1 MNFWNNLRQRLQEIK
16 GLGVIGFG
24 DITGGVISSIF
35 WFYLA
40 SVIEPSEYGDIHFFL
55 SMAAV
60 ASAISLFGTH
70 ESITVL
76 TAKGYKIQSGL
87 NIISLGISSITSLFL
102 IIFFQRIDVGII
114 VIAFVINT
122 LSIGDLLGRKQFFK
136 YSQYNILQK
145 VLTLVLGIGFF
156 YAFGPS
162 GIIYALAIS
171 YSGYLIR
178 IIKTFREVPINF
190 VLIKEKSSFL
200 SHNYMVYLI
209 GSFGSQVDKII
220 VVPLLGSAVLGNY
233 SLALQV
239 ITVLTMFTTILF
251 KYLLPQESSG
261 IQNRFL
267 IRIVII
273 VSIVVSLA
281 GIFLS
286 PLVIPNFFPKYVDV
300 GVAIQIMSLSIIPIT
315 ISTICISRLLSK
327 EKSKLVLIGNIL
339 SLIITVLGIL
349 TLGLMYGTIGIA
361 MSFVLASIVDAVYLG
376 LAVKKYER
384 SVN

>member
-1 MNFWNNLRQRLQEIK
+1 MNSWNNLRQRLEQVR
-16 GLGVIGFG
+16 GLGLIGFG
-24 DITGGVISSIF
+24 DITGLIISSIF

-40 SVIEPSEYGDIHFFL
+40 SVIEPHEYGDIHFFL
-55 SMAAV
+55 SIATI
-60 ASAISLFGTH
+60 ASSIALFGTQ

-87 NIISLGISSITSLFL
+87 NIISLGITSITSLFL

-122 LSIGDLLGRKQFFK
+122 LSIGDLLGKKQFFK

-145 VLTLVLGIGFF
+145 ILTLVLGIGFF

-171 YSGYLIR
+171 YAGYLIR
-178 IIKTFREVPINF
+178 IIKTFQEIPINF
-190 VLIKEKSSFL
+190 GLIKEKSSFL
-200 SHNYMVYLI
+200 SHNYIMYLV
-209 GSFGSQVDKII
+209 GSFGSQIDKII
-220 VVPLLGSAVLGNY
+220 VVPMLGSAVLGNY

-239 ITVLTMFTTILF
+239 ITIFTMFTTILF
-251 KYLLPQESSG
+251 KFLLTQESSG

-273 VSIVVSLA
+273 IAAIISIL

-286 PLVIPNFFPKYVDV
+286 PLLIPNFFPKYVDA

-315 ISTICISRLLSK
+315 ISTICTSRLLSK
-327 EKSKLVLIGNIL
+327 EKSKLVLIGGIIGLFIL
-339 SLIITVLGIL
+339 VAGIL
-349 TLGLMYGTIGIA
+349 ILGSMYGTMGIA
-361 MSFVLASIVDAVYLG
+361 ISFVLSAISRSTYLG
-376 LAVKKYER
+376 LIVKKYER

>member
-1 MNFWNNLRQRLQEIK
+1 MNFLDNLRQKLGEIR
-16 GLGVIGFG
+16 GLGLIGFG
-24 DITGGVISSIF
+24 DITGIILTSIF

-40 SVIEPSEYGDIHFFL
+40 SVIEPHEYGEIHFFL
-55 SMAAV
+55 SMATIGSSIA
-60 ASAISLFGTH
+60 LFGTQN
-70 ESITVL
+70 SITVL

-102 IIFFQRIDVGII
+102 IIFFQRIDIGII

-122 LSIGDLLGRKQFFK
+122 LAIGDLLGKKQFFK

-171 YSGYLIR
+171 YAGYLIR
-178 IIKTFREVPINF
+178 IIKTFQEIPINF
-190 VLIKEKSSFL
+190 KLIKEKSNFL
-200 SHNYMVYLI
+200 SHNYIMYLA
-209 GSFGSQVDKII
+209 GSFGGQLDKI
-220 VVPLLGSAVLGNY
+220 VVLPLLGSAVLGNY
-233 SLALQV
+233 TLALQV
-239 ITVLTMFTTILF
+239 ITVFTMFTTILF
-251 KYLLPQESSG
+251 KFLLPQESSG
-261 IQNRFL
+261 IQNKFL
-267 IRIVII
+267 IQIVII
-273 VSIVVSLA
+273 ISIIVSVL

-315 ISTICISRLLSK
+315 ISTICTSRLLSK
-327 EKSKLVLIGNIL
+327 EKSKLVLVGNIL
-339 SLIITVLGIL
+339 TVIITMLGIL
-349 TLGLMYGTIGIA
+349 TLGSMYGTMGIA
-361 MSFVLASIVDAVYLG
+361 MTFVLSSILEAVYLG
-376 LAVKKYER
+376 LAVKKYQG

>member
-1 MNFWNNLRQRLQEIK
+1 MNFWNNLRERLEQVR
-16 GLGVIGFG
+16 GLGLIGFG
-24 DITGGVISSIF
+24 DITGVIISSIF

-40 SVIEPSEYGDIHFFL
+40 SVIEPHEYGDIHFFL
-55 SMAAV
+55 SMAV
-60 ASAISLFGTH
+60 IASSIALFGTQD
-70 ESITVL
+70 SITVL
-76 TAKGYKIQSGL
+76 TAKGHKIQSGL
-87 NIISLGISSITSLFL
+87 NVISLGISSIASLCL

-122 LSIGDLLGRKQFFK
+122 LSIGDLLGKKQFFK

-145 VLTLVLGIGFF
+145 ILTLVLGIGFF

-171 YSGYLIR
+171 YAGYLIR
-178 IIKTFREVPINF
+178 IIKTFQEIPINF
-190 VLIKEKSSFL
+190 KLIKEKSNFL
-200 SHNYMVYLI
+200 SQNYVMYLV

-239 ITVLTMFTTILF
+239 ITVFTMFTTILF
-251 KYLLPQESSG
+251 KFLLPQESSG
-261 IQNRFL
+261 IQNKFL
-267 IRIVII
+267 IQIVIVISVI
-273 VSIVVSLA
+273 VSLL

-286 PLVIPNFFPKYVDV
+286 PLIIPNFFPKYVDA

-315 ISTICISRLLSK
+315 ISTICTSRLLSK
-327 EKSKLVLIGNIL
+327 EKSKVVLIGNIL
-339 SLIITVLGIL
+339 GVIIIILGIL
-349 TLGLMYGTIGIA
+349 TLGSMYGTMGIA
-361 MSFVLASIVDAVYLG
+361 MSFVLSSITKATYLG
-376 LAVKKYER
+376 LTVKKYER